1 MPPPHPHF
9 GSMKKIEVKGGKL
22 TVKFM
27 LYKAIGTLC
36 YKPPPPFHRSFIVLR
51 SCLFWISLPPPLKN
65 VVMCL

>member
-1 MPPPHPHF
+1 MEMPPHPHF

-36 YKPPPPFHRSFIVLR
+36 YNPPPPSIGV
-51 SCLFWISLPPPLKN
+51 SLF
-65 VVMCL
+65 